1 VILVIALTALSFNNA
16 FEFTNLAEVKELR
29 GSSYGNSLIETIS
42 LTLQNSGNLDEIT
55 KLLDDLLYK
64 LNKDQEDADR
74 DWDKTN
80 RTLIE
85 KVGDLVDEIE
95 HLRVEISDKTKEQA
109 DYQAK
114 LDQAV
119 INLGQYNDQHAY
131 NLATIADLDVK
142 RAADNA
148 EYKRSIQDH
157 NDVINAI
164 QEVINELTKLQGSIS
179 GTNKPAHVDPIDSE
193 TRDRD
198 WKSRVD
204 AATLAASFVQLSKN
218 QKDAMIFAELAS
230 SADQDALSK
239 LLGLLNNL
247 SDSAKQSLNDD
258 ETHEQNSISTHDSLV
273 SILNEDNAKLES
285 NIKDQNSHQK
295 EYSDKVTAL
304 TVEITSLTGI
314 KTSKEEERDATIK
327 ERATKETQYLSD
339 KFERDGERKVIEKL
353 QGIVRERLHN
363 MSKFLKAENS
373 SS

>member
-258 ETHEQNSISTHDSLV
+258 ETHEQNSISTHDSLF